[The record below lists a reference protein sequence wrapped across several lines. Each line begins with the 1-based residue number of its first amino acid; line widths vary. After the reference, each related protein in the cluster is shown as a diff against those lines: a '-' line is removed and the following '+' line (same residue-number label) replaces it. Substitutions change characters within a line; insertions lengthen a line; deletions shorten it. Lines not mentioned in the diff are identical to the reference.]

1 MIEVQNIS
9 FAYKKKNPVLKDF
22 SLDIAPSG
30 IYGLLGRNGAGKS
43 TLLYLIAGLLTP
55 DSGKVLFNGTDT
67 RLRKPTTL
75 SDIFIVPEEFDL
87 PNISLKNY
95 LKLNARFYPN
105 FSEQDL
111 NTHLNTFDLT
121 PDLNLGSLSMGQKK
135 KAFMCFALACNTP
148 LLLLDEPTNGLD
160 IPGKSRF
167 RKFIVSSM
175 DDNRTI
181 LISTHQVRDIDR
193 ILDHIIITETNSVIF
208 NRSVSDIISHLKF
221 VTTDNSRLI
230 SEALYA
236 QPSVGG
242 SNIIIPNTDG
252 DDTELNLESF
262 FEFALA
268 DPQALNDA
276 FAKQVIPDRYE

>member
-9 FAYKKKNPVLKDF
+9 FAYKKNNPVLRDF
-22 SLDIAPSG
+22 SLNIAPGG

-55 DSGKVLFNGTDT
+55 DSGTVLFNGCDT
-67 RLRKPTTL
+67 RLRKPSTL

-87 PNISLKNY
+87 PPVTLNQY
-95 LKLNARFYPN
+95 LKLNSKFYPR
-105 FSEQDL
+105 FSVEDL
-111 NTHLNTFDLT
+111 QRHLETFELA
-121 PDLNLGSLSMGQKK
+121 PDLNLGALSMGQKK

-175 DDNRTI
+175 DDERTI

-193 ILDHIIITETNSVIF
+193 ILDHIIITETNRVLF
-208 NRSVSDIISHLKF
+208 DKPVSRILSNLKF
-221 VTTDNSRLI
+221 VTTDSQQLI
-230 SEALYA
+230 ENALYS

-242 SNIIIPNTDG
+242 ANIIVPNTD
-252 DDTELNLESF
+252 DVDTELNLESL

-268 DPQALNDA
+268 KPEVLKEA
-276 FAKQVIPDRYE
+276 FTNTDNKSMI